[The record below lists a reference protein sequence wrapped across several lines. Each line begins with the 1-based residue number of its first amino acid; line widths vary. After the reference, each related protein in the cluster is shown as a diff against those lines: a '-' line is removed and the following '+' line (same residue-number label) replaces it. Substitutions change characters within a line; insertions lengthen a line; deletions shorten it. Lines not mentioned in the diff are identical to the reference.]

1 MNSKNNILNRYDIIC
16 IGAGSGG
23 LNVANFMNRIG
34 LKVLLIDKTDSNI
47 GGDCLNTGCIPSK
60 ALIHIAN
67 QAYEAKKFQKYSDT
81 TIGVTDLKKVMQYIK
96 DKQNV
101 IRKHENTLYFQ
112 KKGIDV
118 VLGEAKFSGKDRIVV
133 NNKEYSAKKIILATG
148 SSPRKLKIPE
158 IEKVDYLTNENIFE
172 LNILPKN
179 FLIIGGGPIGI
190 EIGQAFSRLGS
201 KVTIIQNS
209 NQFLPKEDI
218 EISNILCK
226 QLKAEGVN
234 LLFETKTL
242 EFNSPH
248 TLIIERKGKN
258 ETVFFDKVL
267 ISIGRELNIQGLNL
281 EKAGIEIDSDGRK
294 LKVNDYL
301 QTTNK
306 NVYVCGDIAG
316 SYQFTHAAELH
327 AGILINNFFNPLKKK
342 KLNYDNFSWV
352 TYTSPEIATFGLN
365 EEILKKRKKSYEV
378 ISLDFEDDDRA
389 IVEESTVGKIKLLIH
404 KDKILGGTM
413 IAKNAGELI
422 QELILA
428 KVGNIP
434 LKKLF
439 AKIYPYPVA
448 SRINKKIL
456 STHYSKKLTP
466 FIKRIFKLLY

>member
-1 MNSKNNILNRYDIIC
+1 M
-16 IGAGSGG
+16 
-23 LNVANFMNRIG
+23 
-34 LKVLLIDKTDSNI
+34 
-47 GGDCLNTGCIPSK
+47 
-60 ALIHIAN
+60 
-67 QAYEAKKFQKYSDT
+67 
-81 TIGVTDLKKVMQYIK
+81 
-96 DKQNV
+96 

-306 NVYVCGDIAG
+306 NVYVCGD
-316 SYQFTHAAELH
+316 
-327 AGILINNFFNPLKKK
+327 
-342 KLNYDNFSWV
+342 
-352 TYTSPEIATFGLN
+352 
-365 EEILKKRKKSYEV
+365 
-378 ISLDFEDDDRA
+378 
-389 IVEESTVGKIKLLIH
+389 
-404 KDKILGGTM
+404 
-413 IAKNAGELI
+413 
-422 QELILA
+422 
-428 KVGNIP
+428 
-434 LKKLF
+434 
-439 AKIYPYPVA
+439 
-448 SRINKKIL
+448 
-456 STHYSKKLTP
+456 
-466 FIKRIFKLLY
+466 